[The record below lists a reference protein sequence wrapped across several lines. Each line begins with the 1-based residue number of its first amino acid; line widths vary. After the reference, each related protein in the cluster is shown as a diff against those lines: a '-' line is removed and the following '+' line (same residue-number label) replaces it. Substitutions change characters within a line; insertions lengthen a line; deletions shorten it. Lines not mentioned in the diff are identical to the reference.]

1 MSISINSINCVDDL
15 IPAAENGE
23 VNGGAINLDNYGQ
36 FDGRNS
42 ESITDQQQLKELRE
56 KFAKMEMEL
65 KMAKLELENKEQ
77 KLKLHELIGEQ
88 KAFNE
93 KLAKIEQKNDAK
105 CLTAHHFG
113 NGRAVIPN
121 LSTSEEMS
129 VLIARIAELN
139 RANTVEPSIA
149 SSCDLFGQDGNAAAE
164 ERFSQLQNDQKKIFE
179 KINELEKQQKEQTKA
194 NADQSDQLSKIL
206 EKINEM
212 EKQQKQQYEEITTKA
227 ILDQFSEM
235 QNDQKIF
242 MEKVSELE
250 KEQKQKQRKA
260 FLNFQQNYWDANFCH
275 DKLEIIGKKSLTVHH
290 KGNTS
295 GWGSVFAKHPI
306 LLNNNSSDIF
316 YYEILVKNKKS
327 WFISFGFAVKQ
338 QNKLEGTIHSQK
350 GTYAYECNGEIYI
363 NGESKGKNGK
373 YSYGSGDTVGIGVN
387 SATQQIIFTKNGL
400 RLDFSDFLVDP
411 SFADDSFHPFVFLL
425 LSDDKIEANFGPI
438 FKFDLTTL

>member
-15 IPAAENGE
+15 TQAAADGEMNGD
-23 VNGGAINLDNYGQ
+23 AISLDNYGQ
-36 FDGRNS
+36 FDGKNC
-42 ESITDQQQLKELRE
+42 ESITDQQQLK
-56 KFAKMEMEL
+56 
-65 KMAKLELENKEQ
+65 KEQ

-88 KAFNE
+88 KALKE
-93 KLAKIEQKNDAK
+93 KVAKIEQKNDAK
-105 CLTAHHFG
+105 CLTAHHCG
-113 NGRAVIPN
+113 NGRAVIPS
-121 LSTSEEMS
+121 LCTSEEMC
-129 VLIARIAELN
+129 VLIAKIAELN

-149 SSCDLFGQDGNAAAE
+149 SSCDGNDAAE
-164 ERFSQLQNDQKKIFE
+164 ERFSQLQNDQKEIFE
-179 KINELEKQQKEQTKA
+179 KINELEKQQKEQSKA
-194 NADQSDQLSKIL
+194 NADQLSKIL
-206 EKINEM
+206 EKISEM
-212 EKQQKQQYEEITTKA
+212 EKQQKQQHEEITTKA
-227 ILDQFSEM
+227 ILDQLSKM
-235 QNDQKIF
+235 QNDQKIL

-295 GWGSVFAKHPI
+295 GWGYVFAKHPI
-306 LLNNNSSDIF
+306 LLNNNTSDIF
-316 YYEILVKNKKS
+316 YYEISVKNKKS

>member
-15 IPAAENGE
+15 TQAAENGK
-23 VNGGAINLDNYGQ
+23 VNGDVISLDNNGQ
-36 FDGRNS
+36 FDGKNS
-42 ESITDQQQLKELRE
+42 ESIADQQQFKELRQ

-88 KAFNE
+88 KALKE
-93 KLAKIEQKNDAK
+93 KVTKIEQKNAI
-105 CLTAHHFG
+105 F
-113 NGRAVIPN
+113 PS
-121 LSTSEEMS
+121 LSTSEEIS

-149 SSCDLFGQDGNAAAE
+149 SSCDGNDAAE
-164 ERFSQLQNDQKKIFE
+164 ERFSQLQNDQKEIFE

-194 NADQSDQLSKIL
+194 NADQLSKIL

-212 EKQQKQQYEEITTKA
+212 EKQQHEEITTKA
-227 ILDQFSEM
+227 NSDQFSKI
-235 QNDQKIF
+235 QKDQKIL

-275 DKLEIIGKKSLTVHH
+275 DKLEIIGKKNLTVHH

-295 GWGSVFAKHPI
+295 GCGYVFAKHPI
-306 LLNNNSSDIF
+306 LLNNNSSDNF

-338 QNKLEGTIHSQK
+338 QHQLEGTIHSSK

-363 NGESKGKNGK
+363 NGERKGRNAE
-373 YSYGSGDTVGIGVN
+373 YSYCTGDTVGIGVN

-400 RLDFSDFLVDP
+400 RLDFFDFLVGP
-411 SFADDSFHPFVFLL
+411 SFSDDSFHPFVFLL